1 MRRWFSYRI
10 KSLLVSIS
18 TDDKKI
24 NKIVED
30 SVVVFTLNHRGDEI
44 AYVKGLIDCMCEDP
58 VCRLNDEDK
67 IIFINTLTG
76 NIIKEFDPVCPFVW
90 DLEFTH
96 DDNFLIFLGYGDTAL
111 RGFYRLN
118 LKTLK
123 ETLLFTTDKEY
134 TFTLHPENDSII
146 YGDSIWYPEFNPQ
159 NNFEFVFSNIYNA
172 SEWLSGDERFTVCDL
187 YLFNLKENKK
197 TPLNAKPYYYT
208 SFGRISFSPDGKR
221 IIFSAARPFI
231 WEMIQFDDQELWILN
246 LK

>member
-1 MRRWFSYRI
+1 MYCIMRRWFSYHI

-58 VCRLNDEDK
+58 GFRLNDEDK

-123 ETLLFTTDKEY
+123 ETLLFTT
-134 TFTLHPENDSII
+134 
-146 YGDSIWYPEFNPQ
+146 
-159 NNFEFVFSNIYNA
+159 
-172 SEWLSGDERFTVCDL
+172 EWLSNEEWYIVCDL
-187 YLFNLKENKK
+187 YLFNLKEN
-197 TPLNAKPYYYT
+197 
-208 SFGRISFSPDGKR
+208 
-221 IIFSAARPFI
+221 
-231 WEMIQFDDQELWILN
+231 WILC
-246 LK
+246 